1 MGESQVYKVR
11 PQKQKKLK
19 NMSSHVIH
27 IKFKNMKKDLY
38 IADRSTNRYH
48 VYRVWQYL

>member
-1 MGESQVYKVR
+1 MGESQVYKFR
-11 PQKQKKLK
+11 PQKQKLK

-27 IKFKNMKKDLY
+27 IKFKNMKKHSY

-48 VYRVWQYL
+48 LYRV